1 MDIDRLIMRFRRVG
15 VLLDTNVLL
24 MLAVGSFD
32 PNYISQ
38 HKNTNAFSV
47 EDFHLLVSIV
57 DPIDRIVA
65 TPNIITETDNLV
77 RQNPRGQDIRTRV
90 RELISVIHEVPI
102 ASVKAVQSE
111 RYPALGVADCATLV
125 ASDGYLVITTDSY
138 LHVALLESGRDA
150 VNFNHLREE
159 FGILP

>member
-1 MDIDRLIMRFRRVG
+1 VEIDRLIGRYCRAG
-15 VLLDTNVLL
+15 VILDTNVLL

-32 PNYISQ
+32 PNHISL
-38 HKNTNAFSV
+38 HKNTRDFSV

-57 DPIDRIVA
+57 DQMDKIVA

-77 RQNPRGQDIRTRV
+77 RQNPRGQDIRARV

-102 ASVKAVQSE
+102 ASIKAVQSE
-111 RYPALGVADCATLV
+111 RYPSLGIADCATLL
-125 ASDGYLVITTDSY
+125 ASDGVLVITTDSG

-159 FGILP
+159 FGTLS

>member
-1 MDIDRLIMRFRRVG
+1 MDIDRLIARYRRAG
-15 VLLDTNVLL
+15 VILDTNILL

-32 PNYISQ
+32 SNYISQ
-38 HKNTNAFSV
+38 HKNTKDFSV

-57 DPIDRIVA
+57 DQIDRVVA

-77 RQNPRGQDIRTRV
+77 RQNPRGQDIRTQV

-102 ASVKAVQSE
+102 ASIKAVQSE
-111 RYPALGVADCATLV
+111 RYPGLGVADCATLL
-125 ASDGYLVITTDSY
+125 ASDGVLVITTDSA
-138 LHVALLESGRDA
+138 LHVALLENERDA